1 MKNIGSWQWLDLE
14 ETQSTNDAV
23 VKLYLECQQACLVTA
38 KRQTAGRGRRGR
50 SWISQE
56 GNLFMSFAF
65 PAPLEDIGRIAVL
78 SGLSVLK
85 TVRYFCPNASL
96 KVKWPNDV
104 LAGGGKISGILF
116 ERAVNG
122 FWIMGIGINVRSN
135 PLKSAAGYQT
145 MSLNALGATVD
156 RLEVLRQFVAQWDEL
171 MYSYQKNGFESLRR
185 QWLDNAYNLG
195 KTIIIR
201 QENNEKQ
208 GIFAGLD
215 ENGAL
220 LLRTEKD
227 VEKILAGDV
236 MLNNN

>member
-65 PAPLEDIGRIAVL
+65 PSPLEDIGRIAVL
-78 SGLSVLK
+78 SGLAVLK

-156 RLEVLRQFVAQWDEL
+156 RLEVLRQFVARWDEL

>member
-1 MKNIGSWQWLDLE
+1 MNNIGSWLWLDLE

-23 VKLYLECQQACLVTA
+23 DRWCQECGQPCVVTA

-65 PAPLEDIGRIAVL
+65 PAPVENIGEMAVL
-78 SGLSVLK
+78 SGLAVLK
-85 TVRYFCPNASL
+85 TVRCFCPNANL

-104 LAGGGKISGILF
+104 LADGGKISGILF
-116 ERAVNG
+116 ERATNG

-135 PLKSAAGYQT
+135 PLKSVAGYRT
-145 MSLNALGATVD
+145 MSLNALGAKAE
-156 RLEVLRQFVAQWDEL
+156 RIEVLHQFVMQWDEL
-171 MYSYQKNGFESLRR
+171 MLLYQHTGFEVLRR

-195 KTIIIR
+195 KTIVVR
-201 QENNEKQ
+201 QGTAEIC

-215 ENGAL
+215 DDGAL
-220 LLRTEKD
+220 LLDTDGKIK
-227 VEKILAGDV
+227 KILAGDV